1 MACPEFDS
9 WILESVEGALPGG
22 DQSRLDRHLESCGD
36 CRAFRESLGILDTA
50 LTAQLRPPSL
60 PVDFRR
66 RLMRRVSAAAREKT
80 PSMLPELLDFAG
92 IAAVAVA
99 GGFLL
104 QSLVGLAA
112 ARRLF
117 DGGNAVVVWA
127 APAACAA
134 LCAWFALGTCPD
146 GWRQRKNWPM

>member
-1 MACPEFDS
+1 MACPEFES
-9 WILESVEGALPGG
+9 WILESVEGCLPS
-22 DQSRLDRHLESCGD
+22 DEHRRLEQHLEGCTE
-36 CRAFRESLGILDTA
+36 CRVFHESLDILDTA
-50 LTAQLRPPSL
+50 LTAQLRPPLL

-66 RLMRRVSAAAREKT
+66 RLTRRVSAAAREKP
-80 PSMLPELLDFAG
+80 PSVLRELLDFVG

-104 QSLVGLAA
+104 QSMFGLAA
-112 ARRLF
+112 ARRLS
-117 DGGNAVVVWA
+117 DGGNALVIWA

-134 LCAWFALGTCPD
+134 LCAWFALGADSD